1 MHSFRQYPTR
11 FPSRQACRRGTILVV
26 TAIVLI
32 ALVALLGLVIDA
44 GQMMT
49 SYRVTQNAADSAA
62 TAAAMDILIG
72 KSNSTAIATATA
84 FVQQY
89 YGLSSATVTVNIPPA
104 TGPHA
109 NNSQYVEVI
118 VRNSVNIRFIQIV
131 GISAAQ
137 TVTAR
142 AVAGIEGSSN
152 PSGVMML
159 DPTARPGFYADG
171 SAYLK
176 VNGSVVINSNG
187 GGKTQSGN
195 PINNG
200 NTGSAIYTTGTAKLI
215 ASNIQSVGGIV
226 SDPWNGVQNY
236 SGNSNPLTTGVAATP
251 DPLLNLPTPTTSN
264 GAVGTNFPAVN
275 LANADQKALSP
286 GVYPS
291 INIQGSAKATMSP
304 GIYIITG
311 GGLNIGNAGQ
321 LSGTGVMIYN
331 TGSDYNVNTGLP
343 DSGDLNQSPPASDNT
358 TFGGLNLTGS
368 GLLNITPITNTS
380 SPFYGMAYYQRR
392 LNTQPFVQSGYTV
405 IPPFKGTIYAKWS
418 QVQLNGSSSY
428 SAQFL
433 VGSVHI
439 TGGTSITVDP
449 TGVALAKV
457 SQVFLVE

>member
-1 MHSFRQYPTR
+1 MHRFLRNPTQS
-11 FPSRQACRRGTILVV
+11 PSHQACRRGTILVV
-26 TAIVLI
+26 TSIVLI
-32 ALVALLGLVIDA
+32 ALVGLLGLVIDA

-49 SYRVTQNAADSAA
+49 SHRVTQNAADAAA
-62 TAAAMDILIG
+62 TAAAMDLLKG
-72 KSNSTAIATATA
+72 NSNSTATATATT

-89 YGLSSATVTVNIPPA
+89 CGLSSATVTVNIPPA

-109 NNSQYVEVI
+109 ESSQYAEVI
-118 VRNSVNIRFIQIV
+118 VSNSIKMRFIQII
-131 GISAAQ
+131 GIGSSQ

-142 AVAGIEGSSN
+142 AVAGVEGSSN
-152 PSGVMML
+152 AAGVMML

-176 VNGSVVINSNG
+176 VNGAVDINSNG
-187 GGKTQSGN
+187 GGKTQSGT

-200 NTGSAIYTTGTAKLI
+200 NAGSAIFTTGAAKLI

-236 SGNSNPLTTGVAATP
+236 SGNSNPLTTGVSPTP
-251 DPLLNLPTPTTSN
+251 DPLLNLPVPTTSN
-264 GAVGTNFPAVN
+264 GAVATQFPAVN
-275 LANADQKALSP
+275 LANADQRALSP

-311 GGLNIGNAGQ
+311 GGLNVGNAGQ

-343 DSGDLNQSPPASDNT
+343 DALDLNQSPPASGSA
-358 TFGGLNLTGS
+358 TFGSLNLAGS
-368 GLLNITPITNTS
+368 GLLNITPINNTS

-392 LNTQPFVQSGYTV
+392 LNTKPFIQSGYTV

-418 QVQLNGSSSY
+418 QVQLYGSSAY
-428 SAQFL
+428 SAQFI

-439 TGGTSITVDP
+439 TGGTSISVDP
-449 TGVALAKV
+449 TGTPLAKV